1 LSLLPACNI
10 GGAADA
16 LADAGGDLPDPE
28 VSYEMSFERFD
39 PATGEFETLEA
50 PPTERGVPFA
60 LASGGKVVVFGGYDE
75 DLNYQSEVDV
85 YDPATG
91 TWSEGARWTNTRLA
105 PVVEVNGLVCA
116 LGGFRTI
123 DAETEDVECYDVA
136 RDEWTDRAPL
146 PSTSLDSYWPVVYDG
161 KIYILGGARLS
172 LDDLVEPLDGAWVYD
187 PELDTW
193 SELAPL
199 PAPRGGASAHVIG
212 NHIYVVGGFSESTHD
227 SDNADDGSM
236 FVYEPATD
244 SWQAAPNMPHAR
256 FLYGADSFGGEVA
269 VYLGGTQ
276 GPLLDRYSPETNSWR
291 AGTEPTTPLDPGVY
305 TTVVHGDSLY
315 VLVLADA
322 AGTYGTS
329 ATGKLHR
336 YSMPDDEWTLAG
348 QRDPDNRDAYFVGNS
363 LDDGIYFVGS
373 FTRVALAR

>member
-1 LSLLPACNI
+1 M
-10 GGAADA
+10 GGAVDA
-16 LADAGGDLPDPE
+16 LADAGTDLPDPE

-39 PATGEFETLEA
+39 PATGEFETLEP

-60 LASGGKVVVFGGYDE
+60 LSSAGKVVVFGGYNG

-85 YDPATG
+85 YDPAAG
-91 TWSEGARWTNTRLA
+91 TWTEGARWNNTRLA

-136 RDEWTDRAPL
+136 RDEWTSRAPL

-161 KIYILGGARLS
+161 KIYVLGGARLS

-199 PAPRGGASAHVIG
+199 PAPRAGASAHVIG
-212 NHIYVVGGFSESTHD
+212 DRIYVVGGFSESTHD
-227 SDNADDGSM
+227 SDSADDGSM
-236 FVYEPATD
+236 FVYDPATD
-244 SWQAAPNMPHAR
+244 SWEAAPNMPHAR
-256 FLYGADSFGGEVA
+256 LLYGADAFGGEVA
-269 VYLGGTQ
+269 VYLGATQ
-276 GPLLDRYSPETNSWR
+276 GPLLERYSPESNRWR
-291 AGTEPTTPLDPGVY
+291 AGTEPATALDPGVY

-348 QRDPDNRDAYFVGNS
+348 ERDPDDRDAYFVGNS
-363 LDDGIYFVGS
+363 LDESIFFVGS
-373 FTRVALAR
+373 LTRIRLRD